1 MKLHYGV
8 GKYKKSYDRP
18 FISFQMMQQAVLLWF
33 SEEEEKEEEEEE
45 EHYQTIERLI
55 NLSVMHLI

>member
-1 MKLHYGV
+1 MLLHYKRLYTKKLYVKLHYGV

-33 SEEEEKEEEEEE
+33 SEEEEEENRV
-45 EHYQTIERLI
+45 Q
-55 NLSVMHLI
+55 

>member
-33 SEEEEKEEEEEE
+33 SEEEEEEEE

>member
-33 SEEEEKEEEEEE
+33 SEEEEEDEEEEEE
-45 EHYQTIERLI
+45 EENRVQ
-55 NLSVMHLI
+55 

>member
-33 SEEEEKEEEEEE
+33 SEEEEEEEE
-45 EHYQTIERLI
+45 EHCQTIERLI
-55 NLSVMHLI
+55 SLSVMHLI

>member
-33 SEEEEKEEEEEE
+33 SEEEEEE